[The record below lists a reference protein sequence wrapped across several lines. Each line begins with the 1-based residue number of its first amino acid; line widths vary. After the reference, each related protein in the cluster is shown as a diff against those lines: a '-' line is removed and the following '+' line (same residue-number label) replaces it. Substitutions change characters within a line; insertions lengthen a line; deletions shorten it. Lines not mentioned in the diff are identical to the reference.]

1 MNNKAKNDSKKLKRK
16 PAVNYNSDDDSEGAE
31 EAESSDDDSDENASE
46 EDIEDVQNAMKKGFT
61 QKQKAPVEDSDEEQ
75 SEEGSDEEMN
85 SDNEDDEDQE
95 GEEESDDDYLM
106 KDNFEDASDDDDVE
120 VPASSDRKPKR
131 KLDIL
136 ESDGEESDDQEDDG
150 DAEDDTDD
158 SDAEMPIEKASKK
171 LKKKKDENEQLAE
184 DELQLNIA
192 GKEKFDLDEA
202 EVDKAISLQDIQ
214 LRIKDIVAV
223 LMDFSANRDANRS
236 RSEYLDLLKKDLCAY
251 YSYNE
256 FLIDTLVNVFAV
268 NELLEFLEASEV
280 QRPLTIRTNS
290 LKTRRRDLAQALINR
305 GVNLDPVGK
314 WSKVGL
320 VVYTSQVPL
329 GATPEYLAGHYMIQ
343 GASSMLPVMALAPQE
358 NERVLDMCSAPGGK
372 SSHISAIMKNTGV
385 LFANDLN
392 RDRINAVIGNFH
404 RLGVVNSVV
413 SCMNGCEYTRFMS
426 GFDRVLLDAPCTGTG
441 VISKDPS
448 VKTSKS
454 DVDIQRCYNLQR
466 KLILSAIDCLSA
478 KSSTGGYLVYS
489 TCSILPEE
497 NEWVIDYALKKRNV
511 RLVPTGLDFGV
522 EGFTSYREHRYHPS
536 MKLTKRFYPHTHN
549 MDGFFV
555 AKLQKFSDDVP
566 EAAEDE
572 TELNEAFDGDGD
584 KKKRLDKRDWFNQD
598 IGDDKKKPEKKEL
611 YVTTV
616 FEKPI
621 KVKSLKPKEP
631 KAKKA
636 KIEEKKVEE
645 VEATTSEKIDGKK
658 SKPKVFNPVN
668 SKVNGK
674 ATNGKLAT
682 NGKAPTKGGKP
693 ATNGKPFKN
702 GKPSTNGK
710 ESTSTE
716 ETKKPGK
723 FINKKK
729 SPATDKPAGSQPTS
743 ESILKHSYKPD
754 SNYKS
759 GPGKGGKKSPAGKP
773 NFKKNNNKGKK

>member
-1 MNNKAKNDSKKLKRK
+1 MTNKAKNDSKKLKRK
-16 PAVNYNSDDDSEGAE
+16 PAVAYNSDDDSEGGE
-31 EAESSDDDSDENASE
+31 NAESSGDDSDESASE
-46 EDIEDVQNAMKKGFT
+46 EDIQEVQNAMKKGFS

-75 SEEGSDEEMN
+75 SEEEEGSDEEMN
-85 SDNEDDEDQE
+85 SDDEEGDENQE
-95 GEEESDDDYLM
+95 AEEESDDDYMM
-106 KDNFEDASDDDDVE
+106 KDNFDDASDEE

-136 ESDGEESDDQEDDG
+136 ESDGEDSDEQE
-150 DAEDDTDD
+150 DD
-158 SDAEMPIEKASKK
+158 SDAEEDSDDSDASMPIEKASKK
-171 LKKKKDENEQLAE
+171 LKKKKDENEKLAD

-236 RSEYLDLLKKDLCAY
+236 RGEYLDVLKKDLCAY

-572 TELNEAFDGDGD
+572 TELNEAFENGDGD

-598 IGDDKKKPEKKEL
+598 IGDDKKKPEKKEN

-645 VEATTSEKIDGKK
+645 VEVPTPEKINGKK
-658 SKPKVFNPVN
+658 NKPKVFNPVN

-682 NGKAPTKGGKP
+682 NGKMPTKGKP
-693 ATNGKPFKN
+693 SIN

-710 ESTSTE
+710 ESKSTE
-716 ETKKPGK
+716 ETTKPGK

-729 SPATDKPAGSQPTS
+729 SPTTAKPAGTQPTS

-754 SNYKS
+754 SKDKS

-773 NFKKNNNKGKK
+773 NFKKNNKGKK